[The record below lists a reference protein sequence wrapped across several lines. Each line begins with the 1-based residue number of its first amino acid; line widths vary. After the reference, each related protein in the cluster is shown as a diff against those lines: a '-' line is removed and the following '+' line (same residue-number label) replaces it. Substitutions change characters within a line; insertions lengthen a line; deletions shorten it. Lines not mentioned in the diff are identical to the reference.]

1 MSELCD
7 GCGRPVA
14 DDGVNHE
21 DPLDCVAWLQSQAMV
36 ERAAMEVVI
45 SNLRKTLHETHSALV
60 KLTFFLED
68 AAK

>member
-1 MSELCD
+1 MSELGD

-21 DPLDCVAWLQSQAMV
+21 DPLDCVAWLKQKTMTDRGATV
-36 ERAAMEVVI
+36 AVI
-45 SNLRKTLHETHSALV
+45 SNLRKALHETHSTLV